1 MKHFANYIDIY
12 PESVVSTINT
22 TTGVVTTSDASEP
35 DRIYSFTNVNVP
47 ETPGTQN
54 GNIYYQQNAR
64 IVSSEKLSDTLRSK
78 YGNNR
83 PVVVVLYDDQGD
95 KTIWGDKTEKARVL
109 IAPNLESDVLS
120 ISRKSINPL
129 L

>member
-64 IVSSEKLSDTLRSK
+64 IVSSEKLSDALRSK

-83 PVVVVLYDDQGD
+83 PVVVVLYDDRGD

>member
-64 IVSSEKLSDTLRSK
+64 IVSSEKLSDALRSK